1 MSCAT
6 CMITQRIWN
15 RRAIDYSTMQ
25 YAMFLIMRDVRHKSA
40 QEISATLTAR
50 LAEEKETFASND
62 RFSLHGM
69 NGRQI
74 HHVLARMTEF
84 IEIQSGMAS
93 RYADYIVRSERTVT
107 RSSIATG
114 VARPPPRAGPVV
126 RFERGLPPADSLIQL
141 DPLFHAVRAFGRIE
155 CDAHTIR
162 TRTCHLSLVLST
174 GAWLLRSI
182 SRCAAARPSA
192 SALSNSSFS
201 QIIQA
206 RTFLSSASLLSESRE
221 RMPFRFSGSSN
232 EVSSHA
238 CRSINSCGTSS
249 RNVSA
254 DAKPSLRVLKH
265 RAFCAYHAQSRLEKR
280 T

>member
-93 RYADYIVRSERTVT
+93 RYADYIVRSGKNGYEVEHSHRRGAATTTGGAGCPVRTWPT
-107 RSSIATG
+107 
-114 VARPPPRAGPVV
+114 ARR
-126 RFERGLPPADSLIQL
+126 QL
-141 DPLFHAVRAFGRIE
+141 DPIRSLIPCGQSLRPYRVRRAHNTHPNLPFVLGSFHRRLATAF
-155 CDAHTIR
+155 D
-162 TRTCHLSLVLST
+162 LSLCGGTAIRFGLVEQLLQPNYPSADVFEF
-174 GAWLLRSI
+174 GELVERVARENAFSLLRI
-182 SRCAAARPSA
+182 V
-192 SALSNSSFS
+192 
-201 QIIQA
+201 
-206 RTFLSSASLLSESRE
+206 E
-221 RMPFRFSGSSN
+221 RGQQP
-232 EVSSHA
+232 
-238 CRSINSCGTSS
+238 
-249 RNVSA
+249 
-254 DAKPSLRVLKH
+254 
-265 RAFCAYHAQSRLEKR
+265 RL
-280 T
+280 